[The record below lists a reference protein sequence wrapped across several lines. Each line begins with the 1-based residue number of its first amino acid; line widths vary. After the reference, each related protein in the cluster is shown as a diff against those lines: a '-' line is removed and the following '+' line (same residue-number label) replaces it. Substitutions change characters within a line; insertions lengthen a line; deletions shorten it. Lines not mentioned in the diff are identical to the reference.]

1 MKEIIEKKLIQQ
13 FAPTFL
19 EVVNNS
25 HLHNNHFTPEDPS
38 HLNQTHF
45 LIKISAPQIA
55 NQSKIT
61 THRVINNLLKEQ
73 FANGLHAL
81 EIKIL

>member
-1 MKEIIEKKLIQQ
+1 MKEIIENKLIKE
-13 FAPTFL
+13 FAPSFL

-25 HLHNNHFTPEDPS
+25 HLHSNHFTPYDPN

-45 LIKISAPQIA
+45 LIKISSSKFS
-55 NQSKIT
+55 NLSKIVI
-61 THRVINNLLKEQ
+61 HRYINNLLKEE
-73 FANGLHAL
+73 FKNGLHAL